1 MFVWVFMCQP
11 RYLCMYLV
19 AGAVG
24 GGGAGW
30 GAARGAQAPA
40 PGPPGRCRPRSPPAG
55 VGGDTHTTG
64 PAPSRRSIPR
74 RPRGLC
80 KEERGRLP
88 ARLQERATALLKL
101 AVNILLAKLSG
112 FSKNCLHFLIATQQG
127 STVSLPKGFHRLR
140 GVKPQGRLK
149 ASRRRENAR
158 DLMVRLTQTLH
169 LLFSFTFASQQAVI
183 HAWL

>member
-1 MFVWVFMCQP
+1 MSAPLFMYVFGGRGGGRRRGGLGRCP
-11 RYLCMYLV
+11 G
-19 AGAVG
+19 GASPGPGPAWALPAAEPPGRG
-24 GGGAGW
+24 GGGG
-30 GAARGAQAPA
+30 
-40 PGPPGRCRPRSPPAG
+40 
-55 VGGDTHTTG
+55 THTTG

>member
-1 MFVWVFMCQP
+1 M
-11 RYLCMYLV
+11 
-19 AGAVG
+19 G

-40 PGPPGRCRPRSPPAG
+40 PGPPGRCRPPSPPPG
-55 VGGDTHTTG
+55 GGDGTG
-64 PAPSRRSIPR
+64 PAPSRRSSPR

-80 KEERGRLP
+80 KEEQGRLP

-112 FSKNCLHFLIATQQG
+112 FSKNSLYFLIATQQG

-149 ASRRRENAR
+149 ASQRRENAR
-158 DLMVRLTQTLH
+158 DLAVRLTQTLH
-169 LLFSFTFASQQAVI
+169 LLFSFTFPSQQAII